1 MKKFAFAIG
10 IVAAAVLAFALLRRD
25 AEPEPEPVRI
35 TITPGPPQP
44 RVSLAEAGIDPQVI
58 EAAVQYAGARNT
70 RALVVGRGGHIV
82 FEKYWGETS
91 AETPVQLSGFTP
103 VLASLLVGTGMNDR
117 LIRDLDA
124 PVSEIAKNLADDPR
138 AGISPRQLMAQYDA
152 ETAADVNTLARTL
165 EQALG
170 GSYDSLVAERLWKPL
185 GAGDFSLA
193 AQREKGNTGTIR
205 ADCCFTARI
214 GDWMRLGE
222 LLANDG
228 VFAGNQFTP
237 PRYVHLMLSP
247 ARKDAPHG
255 FFTRVDGQFA
265 AHDVAWLEAEGKQRM
280 WIVPS
285 LRLVILRVGDE
296 PPSSQGFDEAMI
308 PDSIIRGTSGWE
320 PARAGESAEPKM
332 YAPH

>member
-1 MKKFAFAIG
+1 MKKLAIVVG

-25 AEPEPEPVRI
+25 AEPEPVRV
-35 TITPGPPQP
+35 TLTPGPPQP
-44 RVSLAEAGIDPQVI
+44 RVSLAEGGIDPQVI

-91 AETPVQLSGFTP
+91 AETPVKLSGFTP
-103 VLASLLVGTGMNDR
+103 VLASLLVGTAMNDR

-124 PVSEIAKNLADDPR
+124 PAAEIAKSLADDPR

-152 ETAADVNTLARTL
+152 EAAADVNTLARTL
-165 EQALG
+165 EGALG
-170 GSYDSLVAERLWKPL
+170 STYEQLVAERLWKPL

-193 AQREKGNTGTIR
+193 RRSEPGKPGVIR
-205 ADCCFTARI
+205 ADCCITARL
-214 GDWMRLGE
+214 GDWMRVGE

-228 VFAGNQFTP
+228 VFEGNQFTP

-265 AHDVAWLEAEGKQRM
+265 ARDVAWLEAEGKQRL

-285 LRLVILRVGDE
+285 LQLVILRVGDE
-296 PPSSQGFDEAMI
+296 PPASQGFDEAMI
-308 PDSIIRGTSGWE
+308 PDTIIRGTSGWQ
-320 PARAGESAEPKM
+320 PAQAGESFDPKK